1 MSDDPAPLK
10 VGVVGVGSMGANHV
24 RVYSELPGVE
34 LVGVAD
40 VNAEQAQE
48 VAREYGC
55 VAMEQADLFEAVDAV
70 SIVVPTEYH
79 YAVAREALEADVSVL
94 VEKPFV
100 ASEQE
105 GRELIDLADDRGLTL
120 TVGHIERFNP
130 AVTALS
136 ELVEDLEVLAIDARR
151 LGPPLEGRQIGDSV
165 VLDLM
170 IHDAD
175 VLLALVDS
183 EVDTVS
189 AIEAEDG
196 QYAVAQVR
204 FENGVVCTLTASR
217 VTQRKVRT
225 LELTA
230 RDCLIDMD
238 YIDQSME
245 IHRQARP
252 EYTSIGAK
260 MRFRQE
266 SVTERPLIESE
277 EPLRRELRAFAE
289 AVVTGSEPVVTGE
302 DGLQALEL
310 CQRISD
316 ATGASQAV
324 LQDSVASADD

>member
-1 MSDDPAPLK
+1 MSDPLR
-10 VGVVGVGSMGANHV
+10 VGVVGVGSMGENHA

-40 VNAEQAQE
+40 VDSTQARE
-48 VAREYGC
+48 VAGEYDC
-55 VAMEQADLFEAVDAV
+55 AAMEQADLLAAVDAV
-70 SIVVPTEYH
+70 SIVVPTQFH
-79 YAVAREALEADVSVL
+79 YDVATEALEADVSVL

-100 ASEQE
+100 ETERE
-105 GRELIDLADDRGLTL
+105 GRELISLAEERGLTL

-136 ELVEDLEVLAIDARR
+136 ELIEELEVLALDARR
-151 LGPPLEGRQIGDSV
+151 LGPPLGDRQIGDSV

-170 IHDAD
+170 IHDVD

-183 EVDTVS
+183 EVAEVS
-189 AIEAEDG
+189 AMEAQEG
-196 QYAVAQVR
+196 QYAVAQLR

-230 RDCLIDMD
+230 RESLVDMD
-238 YIDQSME
+238 YIDQSIE

-252 EYTSIGAK
+252 EYTSIGSK

-266 SVTERPLIESE
+266 SITERPLIESE
-277 EPLRRELRAFAE
+277 EPLRRELRSFAE
-289 AVVTGSEPVVTGE
+289 AVVSGSEPVVTGE
-302 DGLQALEL
+302 DGLRALEL
-310 CQRISD
+310 CQRISE
-316 ATGASQAV
+316 AGGASDPV
-324 LQDSVASADD
+324 LADGTPSADD